1 MYKITVYCDDG
12 DIEKTTAYSDYAG
25 EEFVGYF
32 GGDDLGSYDEF
43 TFNLAVEAAESGVE
57 FYATPTDGCS
67 FTRWAYRVESTSSKL
82 LYSYDNPFVYYG
94 DYNIYIRA
102 EGEVDEEEET
112 WILKSKDYGT
122 LKSDKSETISLQPY
136 TLYRRKVVF
145 SGNGLAIIQTTG
157 SVDTIGWISTS
168 QNWSDGVPIGWLYE
182 DDDNGDGFNFCIELD
197 VESDTTYY
205 IWLRCN
211 EPTSSGAATLK
222 IDAPD
227 IPTKW
232 DWESAGATSDANQ
245 MKTAHD
251 AVLYNGKTTD
261 FSFYVWNDLCNKVNE
276 LLRYKG
282 RTWDT
287 FYATLL
293 NTRMKYNDKEL
304 TAVRFNSLR
313 NNLDFAYDTE
323 IDKVEPDYDVLGSYF
338 ITLANAINDCIDDM

>member
-1 MYKITVYCDDG
+1 MQITVYGSDECISRVLVSQVVEVSGIVVNQWDDVYYG
-12 DIEKTTAYSDYAG
+12 DTAVID
-25 EEFVGYF
+25 
-32 GGDDLGSYDEF
+32 
-43 TFNLAVEAAESGVE
+43 
-57 FYATPTDGCS
+57 ATYIDGCYLKFEAIS
-67 FTRWAYRVESTSSKL
+67 AEGYIFTRWAYRVIEINPDEEAQYIES
-82 LYSYDNPFVYYG
+82 NPYKYYG
-94 DYNIYIRA
+94 DYDIYIRA

-227 IPTKW
+227 IPAKW
-232 DWESAGATSDANQ
+232 DWESAGATSDSNQ
-245 MKTAHD
+245 MKNAHD

-282 RTWDT
+282 HAWDT
-287 FYATLL
+287 FYATRL
-293 NTRMKYNDKEL
+293 NTQMKYNDKEL

-323 IDKVEPDYDVLGSYF
+323 IDMVEPDDDVLGSYF
-338 ITLANAINDCIDDM
+338 ITLAKCINDCIDNL